1 MKLNQL
7 LASVPV
13 TDRWVGDVEISGISY
28 DTRTMTPGCLFAALP
43 GYKTDGHRYISQAL
57 EQGAA
62 AVLCQSPPAGEGP
75 WLVTP
80 DPRAAL
86 AAGSATWVGHPA
98 RELTIAAVAANPW
111 SAYGWHFEGDK
122 FVQALRQAI
131 DLPVVN
137 VKEA

>member
-7 LASVPV
+7 LRSVTV
-13 TDRWVGDVEISGISY
+13 VDRRVGDVDVSGISY

-80 DPRAAL
+80 PT
-86 AAGSATWVGHPA
+86 GSATRRG
-98 RELTIAAVAANPW
+98 
-111 SAYGWHFEGDK
+111 S
-122 FVQALRQAI
+122 
-131 DLPVVN
+131 
-137 VKEA
+137 